1 MESSGSLYEFSKN
14 KTKTLLKT
22 REILTDISYDW
33 LNHQLYILIQ
43 ANITTGYSIKKIDLE
58 HEILEEIVSGLDAIT
73 QIEVDPYNG

>member
-1 MESSGSLYEFSKN
+1 LESSGSLYAFSKN
-14 KTKTLLKT
+14 KTTILLTT

-43 ANITTGYSIKKIDLE
+43 DNITSAYSIKKIDME
-58 HEILEEIVSGLDAIT
+58 HEILEEIVSGFGAIT